1 MQSPGPTPDLGDHSL
16 HFNRNPRASVSS
28 FKHCSRPLR
37 GSKEDLELEVGADMM
52 VEVFGNESTGMV
64 REY

>member
-1 MQSPGPTPDLGDHSL
+1 M
-16 HFNRNPRASVSS
+16 SS